1 MKFVKTTKSIL
12 NNIDKQVL
20 HVSFIIYDLY
30 LKIQIFRVEKI
41 FLFNSDFN

>member
-30 LKIQIFRVEKI
+30 LKIQIFTVEKI